1 MRFKFTLF
9 LILANVL
16 TFGLILYESGK
27 SDVADSVRRAIFSA
41 GISKISVKDS
51 SGEFSLA
58 LEKKDWF
65 ITSPFRWAAN
75 PFTVNRLLTEL
86 RFLGADGGFSVA
98 EARATGSTLADYGL
112 ENPRAT
118 LSVSDD
124 AGTRQ
129 IRIGNATPDR
139 KSVYVLSPDGSEI
152 IPAPKSFLD
161 VISKKSEDFRAREI
175 FSVAPYEV
183 QSLKILSFEGQARD
197 KESRRV
203 SLVRTRKENDGVA
216 ARVEYGWRFETPISA
231 AAESARTEARLREL
245 VALNYGEFFFDKPS
259 LLGESGVKTPQMSI
273 TLSDGNEKSQTL
285 LVGKLTPENA
295 NLRYAKLDGN
305 DAIFTVP
312 ADIAD
317 RWERA
322 TTELRDPHFFEFDP
336 AQLRSVTIF
345 EGKKQLLLHRT
356 NLRAAGTKKVDSGA
370 VALGADAGEAAAG
383 TPAENL
389 YAAWQMPAAPD
400 SRVVEPTAVEPA
412 VMRDFVETL
421 KNLVAVNFPDPEKA
435 DAEPGE
441 FYRAFAAD
449 NASDVEIESFGFKR
463 PARVV
468 ELQFGAPVK
477 DAESPR
483 RTMTLSVAVPPA
495 DKPGAPCH
503 AKFGGSIYAVDEKI
517 LETLSTEPSFFRSR
531 EIWKLPEN
539 AKILSIRIVD
549 VAGPEEKTVLDAKRP
564 AGVADW
570 MKALEAKTD
579 EESAA
584 LRALGVCLAELRA
597 ESFLP
602 EPFSRD
608 FSYDYQDSGAP
619 ETWRFRL
626 EIEIAAAEDVEPS
639 RRVLWFTKRLGG
651 TFQLAGTPEPSCV
664 FCIRQ
669 PLIDALH
676 KLTFAR
682 DASRDVPEIPI
693 PEPIGRDAPATVP
706 AAAR

>member
-1 MRFKFTLF
+1 M
-9 LILANVL
+9 L

-27 SDVADSVRRAIFSA
+27 SDAADSVRRAIFSA

-75 PFTVNRLLTEL
+75 PFTVNRLLNEL

-98 EARATGSTLADYGL
+98 EARATGGTLADYGL

-203 SLVRTRKENDGVA
+203 SLVRTRRENDGVA

-231 AAESARTEARLREL
+231 AAETARTEARLREL
-245 VALNYGEFFFDKPS
+245 VSLNYGEFFFDKPS

-285 LVGKLTPENA
+285 LIGKLTPENKH
-295 NLRYAKLDGN
+295 LRYAKLDGN

-322 TTELRDPHFFEFDP
+322 TSELRDPHFFDFDP

-356 NLRAAGTKKVDSGA
+356 NLRAAGAKKVDSGA
-370 VALGADAGEAAAG
+370 VALGADADEPVAVADAS
-383 TPAENL
+383 AENL

-421 KNLVAVNFPDPEKA
+421 KNLCAENFPDPEKT

-449 NASDVEIESFGFKR
+449 NASEVEIESFGFKR

-483 RTMTLSVAVPPA
+483 RTMTLSVAEPPA

-503 AKFGGSIYAVDEKI
+503 AKFGGSIYAVGEKI
-517 LETLSTEPSFFRSR
+517 LESLSTEPSFFRSR
-531 EIWKLPEN
+531 EIWKLPED
-539 AKILSIRIVD
+539 AKILAVRIFD
-549 VAGPEEKTVLDAKRP
+549 VADSEEKTVLDERRP

-570 MKALEAKTD
+570 AKALEAKTD
-579 EESAA
+579 ETSKA
-584 LRALGVCLAELRA
+584 LCELMKLLADFRA

-608 FSYDYQDSGAP
+608 FSYDYQDSGAR

-626 EIEIAAAEDVEPS
+626 ELEIAAAAEDAEPT
-639 RRVLWFTKRLGG
+639 RRVLWLTKRLGG

-664 FCIRQ
+664 FRIRQ

-682 DASRDVPEIPI
+682 DSSRDVPEIPV
-693 PEPIGRDAPATVP
+693 PEPVGREAPASAP
-706 AAAR
+706 AAR